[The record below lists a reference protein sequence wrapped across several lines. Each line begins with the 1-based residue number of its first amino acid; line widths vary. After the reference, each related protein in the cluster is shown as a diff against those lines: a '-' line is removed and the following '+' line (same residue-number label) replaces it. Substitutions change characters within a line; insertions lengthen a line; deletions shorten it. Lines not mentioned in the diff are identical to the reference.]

1 MFKLQGQMFHP
12 KNKKADAEV
21 EVFTS
26 TSLVSLV
33 KLMHPYCLKLR
44 VEEGDQP
51 RTHPTIFSQE
61 EVWKYERPTGD
72 SDEEINVVSDDEAPV
87 RETKIRDEIDERRD
101 SGQVLKSVLLN
112 GNSRS
117 PPSKGKKR
125 VSFGPVRVASLDESE
140 NGLNESDPTNCHT
153 SESESLP
160 LNSTNTLENP
170 AIEASAT
177 SSEVNYN
184 KTEDQ
189 QPKAQTKAR
198 SLSLQQYRQ
207 LRQKRQP
214 LVEKQGNYTTKW
226 PSVPEPPK
234 ELTPILCLQKQ
245 NGCKPKMPH
254 HYPDPRKPDF
264 KSSHLASSPRK
275 LHSSEAKSST
285 YVNHSRLNHQRT
297 ESKVLSPASPL
308 PDILHESQKSP
319 VKKPTILSSDPPNPV
334 LLSLPVLQAASPST
348 SNSSSAPKV
357 EFLSRDSS
365 LQSNRQPQEL
375 HTESSAAPLQRQT
388 CSSEL
393 NPQVSPLIKDYSQE
407 SIAPLQDTKTAFSEI
422 ADDSYISQEQ
432 ENSQGIKSH
441 IQKCSLSPPKGPQRL
456 PETPQAPSPDAQR
469 PVKCSSVSPHFSQP
483 LTHIDSGAVTEV
495 LTHSMSPP
503 EEPPPPQS
511 RCRVQGATADSGKH
525 KGVVSHF
532 RKYTEVD

>member
-87 RETKIRDEIDERRD
+87 RETKMRDEVDERRD

-140 NGLNESDPTNCHT
+140 NGLNESNPTNCHT

-170 AIEASAT
+170 IEASET

-254 HYPDPRKPDF
+254 HYPDPRKPDL

-285 YVNHSRLNHQRT
+285 YVSHSRLNRQRT

-308 PDILHESQKSP
+308 LDILHESQKSP

-334 LLSLPVLQAASPST
+334 LLSLPVLQAASQST
-348 SNSSSAPKV
+348 SNSSSVPKV

-375 HTESSAAPLQRQT
+375 QTESSASPLQRPT

-432 ENSQGIKSH
+432 ENSQGIKSD
-441 IQKCSLSPPKGPQRL
+441 IQKCSLSPPKGPQHL
-456 PETPQAPSPDAQR
+456 PETPQASSPDAQR

-525 KGVVSHF
+525 KAVVSHF